1 MRRTLAAAIGA
12 VSVAALLSG
21 AGLAAASASPAKPA
35 RPAIEHFRGMTT
47 SIPGSRPISMIA
59 TGVFTAGGV
68 DIITSA
74 TTDIFKFPGGTIKVR
89 HHAVRST
96 QTVSSRTCLFTVSE
110 RGTYKLTGG
119 TGRYA
124 RISGSGT
131 YALSILAV
139 LSRNSKGTCSMT
151 LTPAATQLILNLQG
165 PVKL

>member
-1 MRRTLAAAIGA
+1 MRRTFAAAIGA
-12 VSVAALLSG
+12 VSVAAVLSG
-21 AGLAAASASPAKPA
+21 AGLAAASASPA

-59 TGVFTAGGV
+59 TGVFTAGGA

-96 QTVSSRTCLFTVSE
+96 QTVSSRTCLLTASE

-119 TGRYA
+119 TRRYA

-139 LSRNSKGTCSMT
+139 LARNSKGKCSMA
-151 LTPAATQLILNLQG
+151 LTPAATQLILDLQG

>member
-1 MRRTLAAAIGA
+1 MRRTFAAAIGA
-12 VSVAALLSG
+12 VSVAAVLSG
-21 AGLAAASASPAKPA
+21 AGLAAASAS
-35 RPAIEHFRGMTT
+35 PAIEHFRGMTT

-59 TGVFTAGGV
+59 TGVFTAGGA

-96 QTVSSRTCLFTVSE
+96 QTVSSRTCLLTASE

-119 TGRYA
+119 TRRYA

-139 LSRNSKGTCSMT
+139 LARNSKGKCSMA
-151 LTPAATQLILNLQG
+151 LTPAATQLILDLQG